1 MVAAEAWDAGS
12 AKTMNGLELLSV
24 AWQGILSNRLRSA
37 LTVLGILIGIASVIT
52 LIGIGEGAKQ
62 EAEKQV
68 QSLGVNLIYIRPGQ
82 VGSGGISMGQGT
94 APTLTYDDAIAIREN
109 CPAVK
114 EVAAQYSQSFQVQY
128 GEKNTMTQVNAT
140 EPNYPDIRNFYADR
154 GRFFTKRELDDA
166 ARVCVIGNTVANDLI
181 GEGNPVGKQLLI
193 RGELFD
199 VIGVMEHKGMT
210 QGMDMDDQIFIPLT
224 TGYATLFG
232 LNQVTGKTVKNI
244 LAQSHDGED
253 WPAQFQITNLLR
265 LRHNIQNP
273 DEDDFMVRTQVD
285 IMQTA
290 QSITGVFSLL
300 LGATA
305 GISLLVGGI
314 GIMNI
319 MLVSVT
325 ERTREIGV
333 RKALGA
339 KHGQILAQFI
349 IEAVL
354 ISMTGGI
361 LGILLGVF
369 GSSFISNIAQWP
381 TVVTPI
387 SIVLSVCVS
396 LAIGLFFGIYPARKA
411 AKLDPIVA
419 LRSE

>member
-1 MVAAEAWDAGS
+1 
-12 AKTMNGLELLSV
+12 MNALELLSV

-52 LIGIGEGAKQ
+52 LLGIGQGAKE
-62 EAEKQV
+62 EAESQV
-68 QSLGVNLIYIRPGQ
+68 QALGVNLIYIRPGS
-82 VGSGGISMGQGT
+82 VGAGGISMGKGT
-94 APTLTYDDAIAIREN
+94 APTLTYDDALAIKEN
-109 CPAVK
+109 CKAVK

-128 GEKNTMTQVNAT
+128 GEKNTMTQINAT
-140 EPNYPDIRNFYADR
+140 EPAYTDIRNFFADR
-154 GRFFTKRELDDA
+154 GRFFTDQEMADT
-166 ARVCVIGNTVANDLI
+166 ARVCVIGDTVANDLI
-181 GEGNPVGKQLLI
+181 GEENPVGKQLLI

-199 VIGVMEHKGMT
+199 VIGVMEKKGMT
-210 QGMDMDDQIFIPLT
+210 QNMDMDDQIFIPLT

-232 LNQVTGKTVKNI
+232 LNTISGKTVKNI
-244 LAQSHDGED
+244 LAQSIDGED
-253 WPAQFQITNLLR
+253 WQAQFQITNLLR

-273 DEDDFMVRTQVD
+273 ELDDFMVRTQMD

-339 KHGQILAQFI
+339 KYGQILSQFV

-354 ISMTGGI
+354 ISGCGGL
-361 LGILLGVF
+361 LGICLGVS
-369 GSSFISNIAQWP
+369 GSSFISNVADWP
-381 TVVTPI
+381 TVVTPS
-387 SIVLSVCVS
+387 SIVLSAVVS
-396 LAIGLFFGIYPARKA
+396 VAIGLFFGIYPARKA